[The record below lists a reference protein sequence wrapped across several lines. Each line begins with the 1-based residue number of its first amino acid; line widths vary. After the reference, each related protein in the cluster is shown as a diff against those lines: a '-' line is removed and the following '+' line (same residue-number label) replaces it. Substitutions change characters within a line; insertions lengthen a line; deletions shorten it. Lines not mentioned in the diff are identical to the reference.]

1 MFFNYRS
8 YLLYLLFTVL
18 IWFLIANFSINSPF
32 SFSGL
37 YFDEASL
44 FLVYITFLV
53 IYLSNYFSYNL
64 NSNFS
69 ITFVS
74 LSMLLFCLIVFL
86 TNNIFILY
94 LSYECSLLPILYI
107 IIRWGVYPDR
117 SVRALMLL
125 FYTAFFSFP
134 FLLILFTLYFS
145 NFSFNFYFINF
156 ILFNSFSSNS
166 FLWTIIVFITFAVKL
181 PLYGV
186 HFWLPIAH
194 VEAPT
199 FGSIILAG
207 ILLKL
212 GGVGLIRMSLFLNI
226 EYIKSYTLSYFIVF
240 LVVVTLVCCYQSDF
254 KRLVAYSSVSHIMAI
269 PFLLISNTLL
279 SFKSLILIIFFHGF
293 SSPIL
298 FILVGL
304 TYNLYST
311 RQLAF
316 MRGLI
321 LISPLLSFMLVL
333 AFFYTMSAPP
343 FPSFI
348 SEVFFFVSSYALTSY
363 IIYPILLFTF
373 LSLVYN
379 INWLSSIVF
388 SRSVNITIMSVQHF
402 DKLLPLFHAN
412 ILCFFFLFRTSF
424 I

>member
-1 MFFNYRS
+1 
-8 YLLYLLFTVL
+8 
-18 IWFLIANFSINSPF
+18 
-32 SFSGL
+32 
-37 YFDEASL
+37 
-44 FLVYITFLV
+44 
-53 IYLSNYFSYNL
+53 
-64 NSNFS
+64 
-69 ITFVS
+69 
-74 LSMLLFCLIVFL
+74 
-86 TNNIFILY
+86 
-94 LSYECSLLPILYI
+94 
-107 IIRWGVYPDR
+107 
-117 SVRALMLL
+117 MLL

-134 FLLILFTLYFS
+134 FLLIIFTLYYS
-145 NFSFNFYFINF
+145 NFTFHFHFINF
-156 ILFNSFSSNS
+156 ILFNSFNINS
-166 FLWTIIVFITFAVKL
+166 FLWTFIIFITFAVKL

-212 GGVGLIRMSLFLNI
+212 GGVGLIRISLFIDINLI
-226 EYIKSYTLSYFIVF
+226 RYYTLSYFIIF
-240 LVVVTLVCCYQSDF
+240 LVVVTLICCYQSDF
-254 KRLVAYSSVSHIMAI
+254 KRLVAYSSVSHIIAI

-316 MRGLI
+316 IRGLI
-321 LISPLLSFMLVL
+321 LISPLLSFLLVL
-333 AFFYTMSAPP
+333 AFFYTISAPP

-348 SEVFFFVSSYALTSY
+348 SEVLFFISSYILSSY
-363 IIYPILLFTF
+363 LIYPILLFAF

-388 SRSVNITIMSVQHF
+388 SRNINISMSRIIHF
-402 DKLLPLFHAN
+402 DKLTPLLHAN
-412 ILCFFFLFRTSF
+412 ILCFFFLFSISF